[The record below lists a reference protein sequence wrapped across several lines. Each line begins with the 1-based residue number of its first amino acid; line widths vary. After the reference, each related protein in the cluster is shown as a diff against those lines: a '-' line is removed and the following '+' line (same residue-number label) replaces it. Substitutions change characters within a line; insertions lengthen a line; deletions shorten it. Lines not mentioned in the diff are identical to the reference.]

1 MTPQGIIA
9 ATGTAALVVGVS
21 IFAAVRL
28 MTPPDDGFSACR
40 STTVA
45 GAGAIGGPFELTS
58 ETGERMT
65 EAQVIDQPALIY
77 FGYSF
82 CPDVCPVDAAR
93 NADAARILAEDHGL
107 SVRPVFITVDP
118 RRDTPEVLAEFT
130 DALHPE
136 MLGLTG
142 SEEDVAA
149 AARAYRAYRS
159 VPAEP
164 EDEYYLV
171 DHSAFTYLMMPET
184 GFAEVYR
191 REVTPVEM
199 AESLACYIREAS

>member
-1 MTPQGIIA
+1 MTPQALIA
-9 ATGTAALVVGVS
+9 TGGTAALVVGVA
-21 IFAAVRL
+21 IFAATRL
-28 MTPPDDGFSACR
+28 MTPDDDGLSACR
-40 STTVA
+40 ATAVA

-58 ETGERMT
+58 ETGARVT
-65 EAQVIDQPALIY
+65 DAQVIDGPALIY
-77 FGYSF
+77 FGYTF

-93 NADAARILAEDHGL
+93 NADAATILAEDHGL

-118 RRDTPEVLAEFT
+118 RRDTPEVLTEFT

-142 SEEDVAA
+142 SEDDVKAA
-149 AARAYRAYRS
+149 VRGYKAFAS

-164 EDEYYLV
+164 EDDFYLV
-171 DHSAFTYLMMPET
+171 DHSAFTYLMLPEI

-191 REVTPVEM
+191 REVSPEDM
-199 AESLACYIREAS
+199 AESLACYIREAA